1 MATTVTAA
9 DLNITITESLNLNG
23 VTYGNNKTTIVS
35 TNTKAEQRIMSIAAK
50 GESGTTYTTIIGFGG
65 ADSASDVKSAD
76 FKYFRISNL
85 DDTNILNLRLSNG
98 TDFVYMKVEASDSMV
113 LMASGIDHSAVTGGN
128 VVNDITSFTEIAA
141 QSNHVENSVDIEF
154 LIVTA

>member
-9 DLNITITESLNLNG
+9 DLNITITESINLNG
-23 VTYGNNKTTIVS
+23 VTYGNNKTTVVS

-50 GESGTTYTTIIGFGG
+50 GETGTTYTTIIGLGSV
-65 ADSASDVKSAD
+65 DSASDVRSAD

-85 DDTNILNLRLSNG
+85 DNANNLNLRLSNG
-98 TDFVYMKVEASDSMV
+98 TDYVYMKVEANDSMV
-113 LMASGIDHSAVTGGN
+113 LMASGIDHTAVSSGN
-128 VVNDITSFTEIAA
+128 VANTIVAFTEIAA
-141 QSNHVENSVDIEF
+141 QSDSAESSIDIEF

>member
-9 DLNITITESLNLNG
+9 DLNITITESINLNG
-23 VTYGNNKTTIVS
+23 VTYGNNKTTVVS

-50 GESGTTYTTIIGFGG
+50 GEGQNNYTTIVGLGSE
-65 ADSASDVKSAD
+65 DSASDVRSAD

-85 DDTNILNLRLSNG
+85 DNTNSLNLRLSNG
-98 TDFVYMKVEASDSMV
+98 TDYVYMKVEANDSMV
-113 LMASGIDHSAVTGGN
+113 LMASGIDHTAVSGGDVAN
-128 VVNDITSFTEIAA
+128 SIVAFTEIAA
-141 QSNHVENSVDIEF
+141 QSDDAESSIDIEF

>member
-9 DLNITITESLNLNG
+9 DLNITITESINLNG
-23 VTYGNNKTTIVS
+23 VTYGNNKTTVVS

-50 GESGTTYTTIIGFGG
+50 GETGTTYTTIIGFGS
-65 ADSASDVKSAD
+65 ADSASDVRSAD

-85 DDTNILNLRLSNG
+85 DNTNNLNLRLSNG
-98 TDFVYMKVEASDSMV
+98 TDYVYMKVEANDSMV
-113 LMASGIDHSAVTGGN
+113 LMASGVDHTAVSGGN
-128 VVNDITSFTEIAA
+128 VANTIVAFSEVAA
-141 QSNHVENSVDIEF
+141 QSDSAEYAVDVEF

>member
-9 DLNITITESLNLNG
+9 DLNITITESINLNG
-23 VTYGNNKTTIVS
+23 VTYGNNKTTVVS

-50 GESGTTYTTIIGFGG
+50 GEAGTTYTTIIGLGSV
-65 ADSASDVKSAD
+65 DSASDVRSAD

-85 DDTNILNLRLSNG
+85 DNANNLNLRLSNG
-98 TDFVYMKVEASDSMV
+98 TDYVYMKVEANDSMV
-113 LMASGIDHSAVTGGN
+113 LMASGIDHTAVSGGDVAN
-128 VVNDITSFTEIAA
+128 TIVAFTEIAA
-141 QSNHVENSVDIEF
+141 QSDSAESSIDIEF